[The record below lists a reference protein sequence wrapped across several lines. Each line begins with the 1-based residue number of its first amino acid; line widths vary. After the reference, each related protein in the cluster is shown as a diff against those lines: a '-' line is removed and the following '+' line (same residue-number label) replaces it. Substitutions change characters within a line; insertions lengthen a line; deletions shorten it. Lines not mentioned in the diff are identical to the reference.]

1 MSLFTKIG
9 LFLWTLFAPE
19 KAKAEVESIMKEFVH
34 VMLWL
39 LLITFL
45 LGVAFIA
52 GTYYLG
58 GALNQSIDIAF
69 VSYLLSAFMTFC
81 ITLVTGIIIFRF
93 IIRRAIKRIIDK
105 GNHILSAFTQE
116 KKV

>member
-9 LFLWTLFAPE
+9 LFLWALFAPE
-19 KAKAEVESIMKEFVH
+19 KAKAEVESIMKEFVR

-39 LLITFL
+39 LFLTFL
-45 LGVAFIA
+45 LGVAFFA

-58 GALNQSIDIAF
+58 KALKEAIDTAF
-69 VSYLLSAFMTFC
+69 VSYLLSALITFF
-81 ITLVTGIIIFRF
+81 ITLVTGILIFRF
-93 IIRRAIKRIIDK
+93 IIRRAIKRIMDK
-105 GNHILSAFTQE
+105 GNHILSSFSQ

>member
-19 KAKAEVESIMKEFVH
+19 KAKAEVESIMKEFVS

-39 LLITFL
+39 LFLTFL
-45 LGVAFIA
+45 LGVAFFA

-58 GALNQSIDIAF
+58 KALNEAIDMAF
-69 VSYLLSAFMTFC
+69 VSYLLSALMTFF
-81 ITLVTGIIIFRF
+81 ITLVTGILLFRF
-93 IIRRAIKRIIDK
+93 VIRRAIKRILDK
-105 GNHILSAFTQE
+105 GNHILSAFSQ

>member
-19 KAKAEVESIMKEFVH
+19 KAKAEVESIMKEFVR

-39 LLITFL
+39 LFLTFL
-45 LGVAFIA
+45 LGVAFFA

-58 GALNQSIDIAF
+58 KEINSHLDAAF
-69 VSYLLSAFMTFC
+69 LSYLLSALTSFFA
-81 ITLVTGIIIFRF
+81 TLLTGILLFRF
-93 IIRRAIKRIIDK
+93 IIRRAIKRILDK
-105 GNHILSAFTQE
+105 GNHILSAFSQ
-116 KKV
+116 KRV

>member
-19 KAKAEVESIMKEFVH
+19 KAKVEVESIMKEFVS

-39 LLITFL
+39 LFLTFL
-45 LGVAFIA
+45 LGVAFFA

-58 GALNQSIDIAF
+58 KEINKYIDVAF
-69 VSYLLSAFMTFC
+69 LSYLFSALTSLFMT
-81 ITLVTGIIIFRF
+81 LLTGILLFRL
-93 IIRRAIKRIIDK
+93 IIRRAIKRILDK
-105 GNHILSAFTQE
+105 GNHILSAFSQ
-116 KKV
+116 KKI

>member
-19 KAKAEVESIMKEFVH
+19 KAKAEVENIMKEFVS
-34 VMLWL
+34 VMVCL
-39 LLITFL
+39 LFLTFL
-45 LGVAFIA
+45 LGVAFFA

-58 GALNQSIDIAF
+58 KILNESIAIAF
-69 VSYLLSAFMTFC
+69 LSYLLSALISFL
-81 ITLVTGIIIFRF
+81 ITLISGIFLFRF
-93 IIRRAIKRIIDK
+93 IIRRAIKRILDK
-105 GNHILSAFTQE
+105 GNHILSAFSQ

>member
-19 KAKAEVESIMKEFVH
+19 KAKVEVESIMKEFVS

-39 LLITFL
+39 LFLVFL
-45 LGVAFIA
+45 LGIGFFVGI
-52 GTYYLG
+52 YYLG
-58 GALNQSIDIAF
+58 ITFHHSIDSSF
-69 VSYLLSAFMTFC
+69 LSYLLSTVCMFF
-81 ITLVTGIIIFRF
+81 ITLLTAIILFRF
-93 IIRRAIKRIIDK
+93 LIRRAIKRIMDK
-105 GNHILSAFTQE
+105 GNHILSAFSQ